1 MSLKQKIQELFDRV
15 EADWLNWK
23 PKVAVR
29 YLKPKVLDM
38 LDEATKQIRQKVEE
52 MILGKPAIFALE
64 TEYDKGYSKGYY
76 DAKEQ
81 IEEILAVL
89 DGEGEKLSDEEIKDV
104 AIAEKEFASGK
115 TKTFKKAEDFI
126 AELHSS
132 RKEEKE
138 KEAKPT

>member
-1 MSLKQKIQELFDRV
+1 MSLKQKIREMTITCFAANGDQIEMIDPKDV
-15 EADWLNWK
+15 EKAIDD
-23 PKVAVR
+23 VI
-29 YLKPKVLDM
+29 
-38 LDEATKQIRQKVEE
+38 KQIRQKIEE
-52 MILGKPAIFALE
+52 MILGRPAVFAEE
-64 TEYDKGYSKGYY
+64 TEYEKGYSKGYY

-81 IEEILAVL
+81 IREILSVL
-89 DGEGEKLSDEEIKDV
+89 EGEGEKLSDEEIKDV